1 MPFRGLGKFFDKR
14 SKDVPGF
21 DPEAYDEDSAEMREP
36 YFDAV
41 VSPLAAGSRFGLI
54 YKDADG
60 HVSRRVVQISSVNAD
75 ELSGH
80 CELRDAYRTF
90 FIDRIEAL
98 VDTRTGEIFEDSDD
112 LLALLQAG
120 DIEIGQAPEIS
131 SSGLEKGVRLIE
143 EIGDELRVLMFVAES
158 DGKFARAE
166 EEILLKYSKIRGEEV
181 SIELSGA
188 DLAVLRKWMR
198 AQRPNQQVIE
208 ASISRLADRGV
219 SELESVW
226 EVAEILIEAD
236 GVVDP
241 GEITALS
248 AIREALLGEVERRDR
263 RAERV

>member
-1 MPFRGLGKFFDKR
+1 MPFKGLVKFFDKKGR
-14 SKDVPGF
+14 NIPGF
-21 DPEAYDEDSAEMREP
+21 DAEASHEDSAEMREP
-36 YFDAV
+36 YFEAV
-41 VSPLAAGSRFGLI
+41 VSPLAAGSRVGLI
-54 YKDADG
+54 YRDADG

-98 VDTRTGEIFEDSDD
+98 VDTRTGEMFEDSDE

-120 DIEIGQAPEIS
+120 SVQIGQASQIP
-131 SSGLEKGVRLIE
+131 SSGFEKGVRLIE
-143 EIGDELRVLMFVAES
+143 EIGDELRVLIFVAES
-158 DGKFARAE
+158 DGQFADAE
-166 EEILLKYSKIRGEEV
+166 EDILIRYSRARGEDV
-181 SIELSGA
+181 SIELSDG

-198 AQRPNQQVIE
+198 AQNPNQHVVE

-248 AIREALLGEVERRDR
+248 AIREALFEEVERRDQK
-263 RAERV
+263 AQSL

>member
-1 MPFRGLGKFFDKR
+1 MLFKGLGKFFDKR

-21 DPEAYDEDSAEMREP
+21 DPEAYDEGSAEMQEP

-41 VSPLAAGSRFGLI
+41 VGPLVAGSRVGLI

-98 VDTRTGEIFEDSDD
+98 VDTRTGEIFEDSDE
-112 LLALLQAG
+112 LLALFQAG
-120 DIEIGQAPEIS
+120 NVEIGQAPEIS
-131 SSGLEKGVRLIE
+131 SSGFEKGVRLIE
-143 EIGDELRVLMFVAES
+143 EIGDELRVLIFVAES
-158 DGKFARAE
+158 DGKFADAE
-166 EEILLKYSKIRGEEV
+166 EEILLKYSRIRGEEV
-181 SIELSGA
+181 SIELSDV
-188 DLAVLRKWMR
+188 DLVVLRKWMR
-198 AQRPNQQVIE
+198 AQSPNQQVVE
-208 ASISRLADRGV
+208 ASISRLVERGV

-226 EVAEILIEAD
+226 EVAEIVIEAD

-248 AIREALLGEVERRDR
+248 AIREALLEEVERRDR
-263 RAERV
+263 KAERV